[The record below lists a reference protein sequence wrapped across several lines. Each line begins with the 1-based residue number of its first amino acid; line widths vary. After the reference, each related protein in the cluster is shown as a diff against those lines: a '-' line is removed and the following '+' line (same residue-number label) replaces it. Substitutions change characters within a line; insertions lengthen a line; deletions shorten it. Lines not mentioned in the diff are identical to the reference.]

1 MSPLVLDIGEH
12 ADDVAGARVLELG
25 SGTGACG
32 LYAAAL
38 GASRVVLTDGREGL
52 LPLQDNRGPSP
63 Y

>member
-1 MSPLVLDIGEH
+1 M
-12 ADDVAGARVLELG
+12 DDVAGARVLELG

-63 Y
+63 YPEAITLTLRP